1 MAFEVE
7 KKVTVGT
14 IINAVIMITVV
25 VSGFAY
31 MQGEVK
37 QMKDRVDVQEQFL
50 NDVRDNYINR
60 ERLDYMVND
69 RIERLETNI
78 EERFDRLDQK
88 LDRAA
93 QTRSN

>member
-14 IINAVIMITVV
+14 IINAVMMITVV
-25 VSGFAY
+25 VSGFVY
-31 MQGEVK
+31 MQSELK
-37 QMKDRVDVQEQFL
+37 QMQDRVYVHEQFR

-69 RIERLETNI
+69 RIERLEMNI

-93 QTRSN
+93 QTRTD